1 MVEMMEIND
10 TMPPR
15 RRPRLKR
22 RPINNDK
29 GIAITPPPS
38 GSVPPSDVHH
48 AFLVGGSYVSPVAGR
63 E

>member
-38 GSVPPSDVHH
+38 GSVPPSDDHH
-48 AFLVGGSYVSPVAGR
+48 AFLTGGSYVSPVAGR